1 MKLKKILSVFVF
13 MLWLNHASTCSTCGK
28 LNGIF
33 LEERGRERG
42 KGGIG
47 LFYSQFQ
54 PMSPCLGVKRRSHP
68 WIWYSS
74 PSSHGASVLLAGA
87 PTDCVLEVSHLGA
100 LYSETRS
107 TVADSLQLQSL
118 QDPLWS
124 SSWDQVPPTQPWPT
138 SMCGR
143 RDQSQ
148 CVLPSAE
155 PLYWAGSALV
165 FLVYIGFVLSDL
177 HGSQT
182 LPCQVLPLS
191 SCSKPHAPKDS
202 GCPQTLR
209 AWSVGLPFPFKSL
222 HSPRVGRL

>member
-1 MKLKKILSVFVF
+1 MNETEENNFSVCVYAVAESCKHMFNLREIKWYILRREGERERKRWNWAVLLTVPAHEPMPWSKEEKPP
-13 MLWLNHASTCSTCGK
+13 LN
-28 LNGIF
+28 LIF
-33 LEERGRERG
+33 LT
-42 KGGIG
+42 K
-47 LFYSQFQ
+47 FS
-54 PMSPCLGVKRRSHP
+54 
-68 WIWYSS
+68 
-74 PSSHGASVLLAGA
+74 LLAGA

-155 PLYWAGSALV
+155 PLYWAVSALV
-165 FLVYIGFVLSDL
+165 FLVYIGFVFSDL

-209 AWSVGLPFPFKSL
+209 AWGVGLPFPFKSL